1 MVFYGSVCRVMW
13 PLMMRLAQV
22 TYVLPD
28 GPVGLVG
35 HPSPAQREAYEEVWR
50 VVELLRLVGG
60 SPHWWDATFGG
71 SVAST
76 MPLRERLMFSC
87 ADEMLVWVGGDANM
101 NGVAAGSWT
110 DGVYAIV
117 RTADWAEA
125 IMAVVENDLGKENVT
140 KDQLLVAIW
149 EFLCFFHDCCGL
161 RRALE
166 QQNCALR
173 HGQHAGPAVDH
184 SSSSSA

>member
-1 MVFYGSVCRVMW
+1 
-13 PLMMRLAQV
+13 MMRLAQV

-35 HPSPAQREAYEEVWR
+35 APSLAARGAYKEVWR
-50 VVELLRLVGG
+50 VVERLRLVGG
-60 SPHWWDATFGG
+60 SPNWWDATFGG

-87 ADEMLVWVGGDANM
+87 ADEMLVWVRGDADM
-101 NGVAAGSWT
+101 NGVAAGSWS

-117 RTADWAEA
+117 RTADWAET
-125 IMAVVENDLGKENVT
+125 IISVVENDLGKGIVT

-149 EFLCFFHDCCGL
+149 EFLCFFMIS
-161 RRALE
+161 AA
-166 QQNCALR
+166 CA
-173 HGQHAGPAVDH
+173 AG
-184 SSSSSA
+184 